1 MKKWKLLSLMLI
13 TAMGLSACG
22 GAAAPD
28 VLEQVEIV
36 PKPTFTVGS
45 EVILKAS
52 HQPGMQ
58 GAKAKIVGAYDTTA
72 YSVTYTPT
80 TGEPPVKGYKWII
93 QEEIKNHIKQPYNP
107 GTEVVLKADHVK
119 GMLDASGKLDTA
131 NTTTVYMIDF
141 TPTTGGGEIK
151 NYKWVTEDEISPVK

>member
-22 GAAAPD
+22 GTAAPD

-36 PKPTFTVGS
+36 PKPAFTVGS

-93 QEEIKNHIKQPYNP
+93 QEEIKNYIKQPYNP

-131 NTTTVYMIDF
+131 NTTTVYMIDY